1 MQNTQDRWGPKS
13 DHPVILRKKDVQKR
27 VGLSLVRIW
36 ELEKRGEFPS
46 RVNLDGRLVGY
57 LENEITE
64 WIHSRVR
71 GGGKNLPAREQEHGR
86 VRL

>member
-1 MQNTQDRWGPKS
+1 MGPKS
-13 DHPVILRKKDVQKR
+13 DRPVILRKKEVQKR

-36 ELEKRGEFPS
+36 ELEKRGDFPS
-46 RVNLDGRLVGY
+46 RVNLDVRLVGY
-57 LENEITE
+57 LEHEISA

-71 GGGKNLPAREQEHGR
+71 GGGKSLPDRHQEHGR